1 MTTKLTPKELEH
13 QTIGRLDALR
23 EELRTTVVPPE
34 HVHAVGRRHFE
45 RLSRHATVTDFIPL
59 LVYRF
64 TREELLYGDPER
76 LHDAA

>member
-1 MTTKLTPKELEH
+1 MTTKLPPKELER
-13 QTIGRLDALR
+13 QTVGRLDVLR
-23 EELRTTVVPPE
+23 EELSTTVPPE
-34 HVHAVGRRHFE
+34 HVNAVGRRHFE

-64 TREELLYGDPER
+64 TREELLYGEPEQ